1 MSAANSLPASIRQY
15 VGPQPPADPVF
26 RLAQVIA
33 MEMEAIPGGYWVVR
47 VDHQT
52 GYVTIRQQ
60 RGETERSQP

>member
-1 MSAANSLPASIRQY
+1 MSAAGALPSSISQY
-15 VGPQPPADPVF
+15 VAPDAPADPVA

-33 MEMEAIPGGYWVVR
+33 MEMEAIHGGDWVVR

-60 RGETERSQP
+60 CGETERSRP